1 MATLT
6 LENSPRGIL
15 AELPDGLIN
24 RELYSAVVDPVCAF
38 LAQIGRQPY
47 FKVPMMMRRNDA
59 QSLELVIQQFMI
71 TAVDLG
77 RARVGDFLAWVG
89 RIRAAE
95 LLGGELVVSTSRYLI
110 AGLDLG
116 DGVMPFG
123 YVIATTDSAFKN
135 AMIPDQRKTLDPW
148 LMFMQ
153 LSLERTMPQQFAE
166 ALGFVQGEIGTSMVA
181 ALDRGNAPIKQ
192 VAAELQRRYRLGPD
206 AAIALMQLGDWH
218 ADGGLAKL
226 HTMRAHA
233 ATQAGEAER

>member
-6 LENSPRGIL
+6 LENTPRGIL

-24 RELYSAVVDPVCAF
+24 QELYSAVVDPVCAF

-47 FKVPMMMRRNDA
+47 FKVPMTMRRNDA
-59 QSLELVIQQFMI
+59 QTLELVIQQFMI
-71 TAVDLG
+71 TAVDLR
-77 RARVGDFLAWVG
+77 RARVDDFLAWIG
-89 RIRAAE
+89 QLRATE
-95 LLGGELVVSTSRYLI
+95 LLAGQLAVGTSRYLI
-110 AGLDLG
+110 AGLDFA

-123 YVIATTDSAFKN
+123 YAIVTADSAFTN

-153 LSLERTMPQQFAE
+153 LSLERTMQSQFDE
-166 ALGFVQGEIGTSMVA
+166 ALGFVQGEIGTSMVG
-181 ALDRGNAPIKQ
+181 ALERGNTPIKH
-192 VAAELQRRYRLGPD
+192 VASELQRRYRLGPD

-226 HTMRAHA
+226 RTMRAHA
-233 ATQAGEAER
+233 AAQPG